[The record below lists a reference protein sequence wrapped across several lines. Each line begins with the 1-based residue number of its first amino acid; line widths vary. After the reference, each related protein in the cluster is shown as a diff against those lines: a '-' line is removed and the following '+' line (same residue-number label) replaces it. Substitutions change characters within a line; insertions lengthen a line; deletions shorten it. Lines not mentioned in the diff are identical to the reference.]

1 MSLETEI
8 AALTSE
14 ARSLLNYF
22 NAKKAGIDSAV
33 LAAIAAVPAMSRTWY
48 VDQVAGSD
56 ANAGTKEAPFKTI
69 EKAANSTPATGVCN
83 INLMGDY
90 TFTSLVRSPCAFILV
105 SGAEATVQPK
115 IYLKYM
121 DSGTSSGSTE
131 LAGFLLTGQFA
142 NIGIRKADLI
152 FPSTAGATKL
162 TATLLCSF
170 IRTNQRTNLPPML
183 GVSLEGLA
191 VTMDATFYGALIG
204 NSTSS
209 VCLSANEVTFPSGF
223 GGKYIS
229 TVAAGVD
236 PKTLNNVM
244 TNLPSL

>member
-1 MSLETEI
+1 MSLESQLAE
-8 AALTSE
+8 LTQTCNKLVE
-14 ARSLLNYF
+14 YF
-22 NAKKAGIDSAV
+22 NTKKAGIDAA
-33 LAAIAAVPAMSRTWY
+33 LAAAIAAAPAMSRTWY

-56 ANAGTKEAPFKTI
+56 ANAGTKDAPFKTF

-90 TFTSLVRSPCAFILV
+90 TFTTLVRSSCAFILV

-131 LAGFLLTGQFA
+131 LAGFLLTGQSA
-142 NIGIRKADLI
+142 NIGIRKADLA

-209 VCLSANEVTFPSGF
+209 VCLNANEVTFPSGF

-236 PKTLNNVM
+236 PKTLNNVL